1 MCVPAINTPETR
13 HGELR
18 VVSKKGLVVDWKP
31 FLTTTQEEVRRLKK
45 IQQAVQLVGKLET
58 QQNLYDTC
66 NMYFTKLPR
75 GKSLRELWKGGGV
88 FISLWPNSPRGEFAV
103 THSNNKDITIASWCL
118 DTQTVSMVAATV
130 IHEMAHVAGAPGG
143 DSHMAERAVDKCGF
157 HDEYDPRLLGS
168 LELYSYLIGRMG

>member
-103 THSNNKDITIASWCL
+103 THSNNKDITIASWQQRSSTKWHML
-118 DTQTVSMVAATV
+118 QERPAGILIWPNERSTNAAFMTST
-130 IHEMAHVAGAPGG
+130 IPGFWAR
-143 DSHMAERAVDKCGF
+143 SSSTRT
-157 HDEYDPRLLGS
+157 
-168 LELYSYLIGRMG
+168 